1 MRKNIFITVLML
13 FGLSLFSGCASMMHT
28 WPDQERSAE
37 NKMIVIQERIGDG
50 LKTGALSL
58 NQSQRFLATL
68 QVIRTDYIELRDKI
82 VYQEEWNSLH
92 RRLDMLGEDVN
103 RAFTRT
109 IKNESPRNGDTIITL
124 QRRIDDGRISR
135 RLPLT
140 EEREFQARLDSIRRE
155 YLRITEGGRP
165 ATYEERVDISRRL
178 DSLAMDIDRFR

>member
-1 MRKNIFITVLML
+1 MKNIFITVLML

-37 NKMIVIQERIGDG
+37 NKMIVIQEGIGDG

-58 NQSQRFLATL
+58 DQSQMFLTAL

-82 VYQEEWNSLH
+82 VYQEEWDSLH
-92 RRLDMLGEDVN
+92 RRLDMLGEDIN
-103 RAFTRT
+103 RALTRT
-109 IKNESPRNGDTIITL
+109 IQIESPRNGDTIVTL
-124 QRRIDDGRISR
+124 QGKIDDGRISR
-135 RLPLT
+135 RLPPT

-165 ATYEERVDISRRL
+165 ATYEESADISRRL
-178 DSLAMDIDRFR
+178 DSLARDMDRFR

>member
-1 MRKNIFITVLML
+1 MKKNIFITVLML

-58 NQSQRFLATL
+58 DQSQIFLTTL
-68 QVIRTDYIELRDKI
+68 QGIRTDYMELRDKI
-82 VYQEEWNSLH
+82 VYQEEWNNLH
-92 RRLDMLGEDVN
+92 RRLDILGENIN
-103 RAFTRT
+103 RSLTRT
-109 IKNESPRNGDTIITL
+109 AQIEDPRNGDTIVIL

-135 RLPLT
+135 RLPPT

-155 YLRITEGGRP
+155 YLRITEGGRS
-165 ATYEERVDISRRL
+165 ATHEERRDISRRL
-178 DSLAMDIDRFR
+178 DSLARDIDRFL